1 MKKLKVVLS
10 EKQIQERVA
19 ELGKQITAD
28 YKGKR
33 PVIICML
40 KGAVVFFSDLIRNLD
55 VPLSMEFVRLSSY
68 RNGTSSGEMQI
79 INDLNVD
86 VNGKDVLIVEDVV
99 DSGKTLSFF
108 IDLVKKQNPASVKI
122 CAFLDKPERRTVNVD
137 VDYVGFRVECGFVI
151 GYGLDYAESF
161 RELPYLA
168 EIQSTEEL
176 NDFYDC

>member
-19 ELGKQITAD
+19 ELGKQISAD

-79 INDLNVD
+79 VNDLNVD

-108 IDLVKKQNPASVKI
+108 IDLVKKKNPASVKI

-137 VDYVGFRVECGFVI
+137 VDYVGFKVECGFVI

-168 EIQSTEEL
+168 EIQSTDEL

>member
-10 EKQIQERVA
+10 EKQIQERIV
-19 ELGKQITAD
+19 ELGKQISKD
-28 YKGKR
+28 YKGKK
-33 PVIICML
+33 PVIVCML
-40 KGAVVFFSDLIRNLD
+40 KGAVVFFSDLVRNLD
-55 VPLSMEFVRLSSY
+55 IPLSMEFVRLSSY
-68 RNGTSSGEMQI
+68 RNGTASGEMQI
-79 INDLNVD
+79 INDLDVD
-86 VNGKDVLIVEDVV
+86 VSGKDVLIVEDVV

-108 IDLVKKQNPASVKI
+108 VDLLKNKNPKSVKI

-168 EIQSTEEL
+168 EINSTDEL
-176 NDFYDC
+176 KDFYD

>member
-19 ELGKQITAD
+19 ELGKQISAD

-79 INDLNVD
+79 VNDLNVD

-108 IDLVKKQNPASVKI
+108 IDLVKKKNPASVKI

-137 VDYVGFRVECGFVI
+137 VDYVGFKVECGFVI

-168 EIQSTEEL
+168 EIQSTDEL
-176 NDFYDC
+176 KDFYDC